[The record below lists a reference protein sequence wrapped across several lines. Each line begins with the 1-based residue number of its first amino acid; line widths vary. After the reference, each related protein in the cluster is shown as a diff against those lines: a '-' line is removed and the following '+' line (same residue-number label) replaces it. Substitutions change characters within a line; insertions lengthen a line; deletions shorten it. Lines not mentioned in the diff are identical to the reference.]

1 MLSSVSSSSSAQAVV
16 AASNGSRK
24 RPRCD
29 DGYHHRHTP
38 SVTTTT
44 TTTTP
49 VVVTEPPLALPCSSS
64 SSSGATDA
72 TTTTPS
78 TTTPSTHA
86 NQDGSTDKTLL
97 DVENTVIQKEEIL
110 ASPPLALAS
119 LLPLPDS
126 CSNDDP
132 DEYLMM
138 LLAVLC
144 PNTPFQVQPALEL
157 THYFPSTSS
166 TEEQTGRYNTDI
178 VQITRTND
186 VAALRQYC
194 IQHGPTAFDCYNRFG
209 EGLLNMTCRRGFT
222 DMVEFLLSP
231 PVQLPVRVRDDY
243 GRTPLHDACWNP
255 TPQLEIC
262 TWILQK
268 DTSLFLVADK
278 RGYTPFQYARKSD
291 WPIWRQFLYQHW
303 ECLLVMMTQPDIRT
317 TFSKK
322 RMK

>member
-1 MLSSVSSSSSAQAVV
+1 MLSSSSSSSAQEAV
-16 AASNGSRK
+16 AASSGSRK

-29 DGYHHRHTP
+29 DGYRRHTP
-38 SVTTTT
+38 SATTTT
-44 TTTTP
+44 Q
-49 VVVTEPPLALPCSSS
+49 VLKTEPPLALPCSSS
-64 SSSGATDA
+64 SSGGATAAAA
-72 TTTTPS
+72 TTTAA
-78 TTTPSTHA
+78 TTTDA
-86 NQDGSTDKTLL
+86 IKDGPPDKTLL
-97 DVENTVIQKEEIL
+97 DMESTVIQREEQIL
-110 ASPPLALAS
+110 PSPPRALAS

-157 THYFPSTSS
+157 THYFPSTTSSS

-186 VAALRQYC
+186 VTALRQYC
-194 IQHGPTAFDCYNRFG
+194 TQHGPTAFDCYNRFG

-222 DMVEFLLSP
+222 EMVEFLLSP
-231 PVQLPVRVRDDY
+231 PVQLPVRVRDDC

-268 DTSLFLVADK
+268 DPSLFLVADK

-322 RMK
+322 NEMNR